1 MSQRVLWINYKF
13 SGSAAALH
21 ESLAPVVQ
29 PIADLPGMHWK
40 IWLINEAGHEAACVH
55 LFEDEASIQA
65 FLAGPI
71 MAAAAQDPALS
82 DIVVQTFDVV
92 EGFTRATRGPVGQ
105 FVAE

>member
-40 IWLINEAGHEAACVH
+40 IWLINEA
-55 LFEDEASIQA
+55 D
-65 FLAGPI
+65 
-71 MAAAAQDPALS
+71 
-82 DIVVQTFDVV
+82 TK
-92 EGFTRATRGPVGQ
+92 RPVFICLRMRRQSRRFWLGRSWRQ
-105 FVAE
+105 PPRIPP